1 MDKNE
6 FDRMKSEAEKRMKE
20 IYSGSQP
27 EPQKSEEKE
36 NTEDKPSANPQKQGS
51 TKSSVFNTL
60 FRDKDKTVILALLLL
75 LMDDRDGKTDY
86 SLLLAL
92 IYILLD

>member
-1 MDKNE
+1 MDKDE
-6 FDRMKSEAEKRMKE
+6 FDRMKSEAEQRMKE
-20 IYSGSQP
+20 IYAGSQQ
-27 EPQKSEEKE
+27 EQQEKSED
-36 NTEDKPSANPQKQGS
+36 TEYKPPMSPQKQESTGS
-51 TKSSVFNTL
+51 GIINTL
-60 FRDKDKTVILALLLL
+60 FKDKDKTVILALLLL

>member
-1 MDKNE
+1 
-6 FDRMKSEAEKRMKE
+6 MKE
-20 IYSGSQP
+20 IYAGSQP
-27 EPQKSEEKE
+27 EPQGEAEG
-36 NTEDKPSANPQKQGS
+36 TEDKPSQSQQKHES
-51 TKSSVFNTL
+51 TKSSIINTL
-60 FRDKDKTVILALLLL
+60 FKDKDKTVILALLLL

>member
-1 MDKNE
+1 MDKRE

-20 IYSGSQP
+20 IYAGTQP
-27 EPQKSEEKE
+27 EPQEKTE
-36 NTEDKPSANPQKQGS
+36 GQRTEDKPSPPQKQES
-51 TKSSVFNTL
+51 AKNSIINTL
-60 FRDKDKTVILALLLL
+60 FKDKDKTVILALLLL

>member
-1 MDKNE
+1 MDKKE

-20 IYSGSQP
+20 IYSESQS
-27 EPQKSEEKE
+27 EPQEQDKAVES
-36 NTEDKPSANPQKQGS
+36 DKPSPPPAQKQES
-51 TKSSVFNTL
+51 TVNSIINTL
-60 FRDKDKTVILALLLL
+60 FKDKDKTVILALLLL

>member
-1 MDKNE
+1 MDKDE
-6 FDRMKSEAEKRMKE
+6 FDRMKSEAEQRMKE
-20 IYSGSQP
+20 IYAGSQQ
-27 EPQKSEEKE
+27 EPQGKSED
-36 NTEDKPSANPQKQGS
+36 TEYKPSMSPQKQENTGS
-51 TKSSVFNTL
+51 GIINTL
-60 FRDKDKTVILALLLL
+60 FKDKDKTVILALLLL